1 MYYISMKE
9 TNKGNKMNEK
19 RYTLDEVAICN
30 HTQDHI
36 FALKEARKFKG
47 MVFCSKNCKD
57 GYRRDY
63 GI

>member
-1 MYYISMKE
+1 MYYLSMKE

-36 FALKEARKFKG
+36 FALREAKKLNG
-47 MVFCSKNCKD
+47 MVFCSKDCKD
-57 GYRRDY
+57 SYKMEM

>member
-1 MYYISMKE
+1 
-9 TNKGNKMNEK
+9 MNEK

-36 FALKEARKFKG
+36 FALREAKKLNG
-47 MVFCSKNCKD
+47 MVFCSKDCKD
-57 GYRRDY
+57 SYKMEM